1 VKHIDIEE
9 FCGRASDF
17 LAGGETVTIVR
28 NGEAM
33 GMFVPSEEIR
43 RARLNEALDRL
54 GETVQQILDRTGM
67 TEDELVRFFDLNQP
81 LPDEPFPAR
90 GLATVTTDASGH

>member
-9 FCGRASDF
+9 FCRHASDF
-17 LAGGETVTIVR
+17 LVSGEAVTIVR
-28 NGEAM
+28 DGEAM

-43 RARLNEALDRL
+43 RARLKEALDRL
-54 GETVQQILDRTGM
+54 GETVQKILDETGM
-67 TEDELVRFFDLNQP
+67 TEDELARLFDLNRP

-90 GLATVTTDASGH
+90 DLATVTTDASGH